1 MMKLRT
7 AITVALLIAS
17 IPLAASQVDAQAPA
31 PKPALGAPLQP
42 ASPPGSKLPAPLIG
56 VVDAQGVLRNSAAF
70 RAVKEQMDKVVQS
83 YQADLQKRNNDLRT
97 AAQTLEQQRTTLSA
111 DAYSEK
117 RMGLET
123 QGNDLQKDAQNRRQ
137 QIDETVNESQQQ
149 IAQALIEIMEQIRQE
164 RGLNLI
170 LVREMVPAM
179 APEFDLSAEAL
190 QRLDKK
196 LPKVSVKLPS
206 VAPGAAAAATPA
218 TKH

>member
-1 MMKLRT
+1 MKLRT
-7 AITVALLIAS
+7 AITLALLVATL
-17 IPLAASQVDAQAPA
+17 PLAAGKVVAQT
-31 PKPALGAPLQP
+31 PKPALGAAPAQP
-42 ASPPGSKLPAPLIG
+42 ASPPGTKLPAPLIG

-206 VAPGAAAAATPA
+206 VAPGAAAAATPPA
-218 TKH
+218 KH

>member
-7 AITVALLIAS
+7 AITLALLIS
-17 IPLAASQVDAQAPA
+17 TIPLAASKVGAQAPT

-42 ASPPGSKLPAPLIG
+42 ATPPGTKLPAPLIG
-56 VVDAQGVLRNSAAF
+56 VVDAQGVLRSSAAF
-70 RAVKEQMDKVVQS
+70 RAVKDQMDKVVQS

-97 AAQTLEQQRTTLSA
+97 AAQALEQQRTTLSA

-149 IAQALIEIMEQIRQE
+149 IAQALIEITEQIRQE

-196 LPKVSVKLPS
+196 LPKVSVKMPS
-206 VAPGAAAAATPA
+206 VAPAAAAATPP